1 MNFQQ
6 LRYVRETVR
15 QGLNLTEAAAKLFT
29 SQPGVSKQIR
39 ELEDELGV
47 AIFVRRGKRI
57 VSLTAPGEQVL
68 KLAERVLDEA
78 DNLKRVASEF
88 RDREA
93 GTFSIATTHTQA
105 RYALPRAVSEFR
117 KRYPKVHLSLHQGNP
132 QQIASMVID
141 GTADVGVATEALAGY
156 PGLLALPAYSWS
168 HCVLVP
174 PAHPLL
180 RAPALTLEALARFP
194 IVTYEAAFTGR
205 THIDEAFIAKGLTP
219 DIVLAAAD
227 SDVIKAYVE
236 LGLGV
241 GIVASMAYDADR
253 DRALRRIDAAHLF
266 PTNTSRVAVKRGIF
280 LRGFAYEFLELF
292 SPRLSRRSV
301 ERALKGGQEMYEL

>member
-15 QGLNLTEAAAKLFT
+15 QGLNLTAAAAKLFT

-47 AIFVRRGKRI
+47 EIFVRRGKRI
-57 VSLTAPGEQVL
+57 VSLTPPGEQVL
-68 KLAERVLDEA
+68 KIAERVLDEA
-78 DNLKRVASEF
+78 DNLKRVATEF

-105 RYALPRAVSEFR
+105 RYALPRVVSEFR
-117 KRYPKVHLSLHQGNP
+117 KKYPKVHLSLQQGNP
-132 QQIASMVID
+132 QQVAQMVID
-141 GTADVGVATEALAGY
+141 GVADIGVATEALAGY
-156 PGLLALPAYSWS
+156 PVLLALPAYSWS

-174 PAHPLL
+174 PGHALL
-180 RAPALTLEALARFP
+180 RVPSLTLEVLARHP
-194 IVTYEAAFTGR
+194 IVTYDAAFTGR
-205 THIDEAFIAKGLTP
+205 THIDEAFIAKGLKP
-219 DIVLAAAD
+219 DIVLAAVD

-241 GIVASMAYDADR
+241 GIVASMAFDEQR
-253 DRALRRIDAAHLF
+253 DRELRRIDAAHLF
-266 PTNTSRVAVKRGIF
+266 PTNTSRIAVKRGVF
-280 LRGFAYEFLELF
+280 LRGYIYEFLELF
-292 SPRLSRRSV
+292 APQLSRKSV

>member
-47 AIFVRRGKRI
+47 EIFVRRGKRI
-57 VSLTAPGEQVL
+57 VSLTPPGEQVL
-68 KLAERVLDEA
+68 KIAERVLDEA
-78 DNLKRVASEF
+78 DNLKRVATEF

-105 RYALPRAVSEFR
+105 RYALPRVVSEFR
-117 KRYPKVHLSLHQGNP
+117 KKYPKVHLSLQQGNP
-132 QQIASMVID
+132 QQVAQMVID
-141 GTADVGVATEALAGY
+141 GVADIGVATEALSGY
-156 PGLLALPAYSWS
+156 PELLALPAYSWS

-174 PAHPLL
+174 PGHALL
-180 RAPALTLEALARFP
+180 RAQRLTLDVLAKHP
-194 IVTYEAAFTGR
+194 IVTYDAAFTGR
-205 THIDEAFIAKGLTP
+205 THIDEAFVAKGLKP
-219 DIVLAAAD
+219 DIVLAAVD

-241 GIVASMAYDADR
+241 GIVASMAFDEQR
-253 DRALRRIDAAHLF
+253 DRELRRIDAAHLF
-266 PTNTSRVAVKRGIF
+266 PTNTSRIAVKRGVF
-280 LRGFAYEFLELF
+280 LRGYVYEFLELF
-292 SPRLSRRSV
+292 APQLSRKLV
-301 ERALKGGQEMYEL
+301 ERALKGGQDMYEL